1 MTHPPQ
7 EVLIKVMCSER
18 LPESRGIYLVNIDNK
33 TTTSFVFFDGGHF
46 KTGSIRYAV
55 THWYEPATRIV
66 LTEEEYMEMSIKA
79 NRYDQS
85 QQAMKN
91 T

>member
-1 MTHPPQ
+1 MSKEMT
-7 EVLIKVMCSER
+7 
-18 LPESRGIYLVNIDNK
+18 
-33 TTTSFVFFDGGHF
+33 
-46 KTGSIRYAV
+46 A
-55 THWYEPATRIV
+55 
-66 LTEEEYMEMSIKA
+66 EEYMEMSIKA

>member
-7 EVLIKVMCSER
+7 EVLLKVMCSER
-18 LPESRGIYLVNIDNK
+18 LPEDSVLTNMGINWTNA
-33 TTTSFVFFDGGHF
+33 DGVWPLF
-46 KTGSIRYAV
+46 PNPTI
-55 THWYEPATRIV
+55 WYEPATRIV

>member
-7 EVLIKVMCSER
+7 EVLLKVMCSER
-18 LPESRGIYLVNIDNK
+18 LPEKSGIYITKVNDRESLSFSFFNGVCFASGSGFRV
-33 TTTSFVFFDGGHF
+33 TS
-46 KTGSIRYAV
+46 
-55 THWYEPATRIV
+55 WYEPATRIV